1 MAMVAGCGC
10 QLCVLTHG
18 FLPAAATQFAVWR
31 AVALLHWGQPL
42 LLGRRPA
49 HACLP
54 LPPASCSYDKDKWGV
69 KAILESWL
77 VAQNLTTLPVF
88 ALGVSAGASFALKL
102 PKVTRING
110 VISGVPI
117 CGATK
122 CMQMPWKPR
131 AAGAACQVLP
141 SCRAAARPCP
151 CNPT

>member
-1 MAMVAGCGC
+1 MPG
-10 QLCVLTHG
+10 
-18 FLPAAATQFAVWR
+18 LPF
-31 AVALLHWGQPL
+31 
-42 LLGRRPA
+42 
-49 HACLP
+49 
-54 LPPASCSYDKDKWGV
+54 PPACCSYDKDKWGV

-117 CGATK
+117 CSATK

-131 AAGAACQVLP
+131 AAGAACRVLP

-151 CNPT
+151 CNPI